1 MMSSSQSQGGRK
13 GVVIWSKK
21 KVDEDAKAYHEKIK
35 DLCKECPAFNNGRN
49 QLSVALEQDFADVL
63 QMSGKKQPVLQEM
76 DQISTIYAHSE
87 FVNNLFHDE
96 LTRIKD
102 KCLADIV
109 SHTASPAPAA
119 AASGIASTQIH
130 ASPPSLSRV
139 SSSSPQLSRSASA
152 PAQSREGAPHSSSS
166 SCSTRFTALATH
178 AHAASAVQSVP
189 VPRFIAENTGAA
201 LSPPKVSPSANGAP
215 SAAAAK
221 PAIELLRG
229 PLKRPDRA
237 ISKVIVAQAYCT
249 ECWF

>member
-1 MMSSSQSQGGRK
+1 MMISSQWQGGRK

-35 DLCKECPAFNNGRN
+35 DLCKECPAFNDDRN

-63 QMSGKKQPVLQEM
+63 QTSGKKQPVLQEM

-119 AASGIASTQIH
+119 AASTQIH

-139 SSSSPQLSRSASA
+139 SSSSPQLSRSSSA
-152 PAQSREGAPHSSSS
+152 PAQSRAGAPHSSSS
-166 SCSTRFTALATH
+166 CSCSARFTALATH

-189 VPRFIAENTGAA
+189 VPRFIAENTGAS

-215 SAAAAK
+215 AAAAAK

-237 ISKVIVAQAYCT
+237 ISKVIAAQAYCT

>member
-1 MMSSSQSQGGRK
+1 MMSSSQWQGGRK

-35 DLCKECPAFNNGRN
+35 DLCKECPAFNDDRH
-49 QLSVALEQDFADVL
+49 QLSVALGKDFADVL
-63 QMSGKKQPVLQEM
+63 QTSGKKQPVLQEM

-109 SHTASPAPAA
+109 SHAASPAPAA